1 MTEQRKQ
8 LLRERLQ
15 TRVNNQTLDL
25 ELYISKALNYFYN
38 FCNREDVPEA
48 ADFALMDI
56 ALVLIQE
63 DGGMP
68 TQQEVSRI
76 KRGDTEITYKD
87 GGRDDKFLLSS
98 LSDKLV
104 KFKKMRPLRKE

>member
-1 MTEQRKQ
+1 MEQRKQ

-15 TRVNNQTLDL
+15 ARVNNETVDL
-25 ELYISKALNYFYN
+25 ELYIGKALNYFYN

-56 ALVLIQE
+56 ALALIQE

-87 GGRDDKFLLSS
+87 GVKDDKSFLSS
-98 LSDKLV
+98 LSDKLL